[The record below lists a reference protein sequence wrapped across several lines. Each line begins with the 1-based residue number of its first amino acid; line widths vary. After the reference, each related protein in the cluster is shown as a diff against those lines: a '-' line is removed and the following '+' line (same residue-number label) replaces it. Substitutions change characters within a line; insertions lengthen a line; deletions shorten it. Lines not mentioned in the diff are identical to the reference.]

1 MPKRLLSLLLS
12 LSLLVAA
19 LVVPAGVAVAAGVNW
34 LQTSF
39 TITAGEYIPN
49 TRIAIVGPVLSG
61 RRIELTMTAVD
72 VPPGLGGRPE
82 SDCVSSPPLQSCMG
96 IAELRGGPTTPGTY
110 HVPITLEFGST
121 RETRTITITVLP
133 GTPSAAA
140 STLTSSAGE
149 RRADGLDAHD
159 VTVGVR
165 SAAGVALGGLS
176 SAQVVQAVGLQVT
189 GAQIGSFVEQPG
201 TGEAE
206 YGLYRAP
213 VTSTTPGT
221 AQVTAGAQGSPRSLV
236 FTSVYSAADSALSVS
251 DGPRRADGEHAHAV
265 TLDLRNGSGVGL
277 TGLTDAQVRST
288 ADVAVPGASLGA
300 FREVAGGRYEAPV
313 TASTPGAY
321 PVTAAAAGSP
331 AAVTFVEPV
340 VARPDAAELAAG
352 AQGVQVDVL
361 ANDSGDTVRVT
372 TATLEDAAA
381 GAVRVAGDGSHLV
394 LDAAPGFAGRA
405 TARYGVVDEHG
416 FEAESTVSLSV
427 YAVPALREGAA
438 RVGVGGT
445 VDVDVQALVL
455 ASDAP
460 AQGDGT
466 FPGLRRPAEV
476 VAASADRGTASVS
489 GGVLTYRA
497 PAGYVGTA
505 TVEVTARDDLGQQ
518 GSGEVLVTVVAA
530 PVLRDVTREV
540 RYGTELV
547 VTPADLGVASGL
559 DLVSA
564 QAGTGDVTF
573 EARPDGTFRYYAE
586 PGHVGTSAFRVEY
599 ADDLGQRAT
608 ATVRVT
614 AVPPPVVARD
624 DAVDLP
630 SGAVDAAV
638 DVLDGDD
645 GDGLSV
651 LGVSDVDPAHGS
663 ARPSPDGAAL
673 LFTAAEGFVGRTTLR
688 YEVGDGFGQRDT
700 ALVTV
705 TVFAPP
711 ALEGAR
717 HRVGVDGTVD
727 VDVQVLVVG
736 TVDPPQGVGPLPG
749 LRRAATVT
757 AAEARHGD
765 VELVGTV
772 LTYRAATGFTGT
784 DTVVLTATD
793 DLGQT
798 ATGEVEVEVVARPTL
813 RDVALEVLYGTETV
827 VTGADLGVTPGLDL
841 VSVDERAGD
850 VTFERSGDG
859 SFRHHAVARYVGTDS
874 FAVTYADDLGQQA
887 TATVTVTVVPPPL
900 VACDDVA
907 DVASEVVD
915 VPLDALA
922 GDSGDEPR
930 VVDAV
935 VRQSHGGTA
944 RPSPDGQDVLFTA
957 APGFV
962 GSTVVDYTIED
973 AVGQRAQATVTV
985 HVYAP
990 PLVHDLTRRI
1000 AAGGSIEL
1008 DVARLVEPPAAAP
1021 VARLALP
1028 GLRRPAQVTQARARY
1043 GSVDLVDGVLTY
1055 RAAAGFVGTDTVR
1068 LVARDDLG
1076 QTGSGEVTLE
1086 VVAPPV
1092 LRDVRVDAVAGTTS
1106 VVTPQD
1112 LGVAPGLELVSAD
1125 AGTGA
1130 VVFEVRADGAFE
1142 HRAPAGYAGTD
1153 AFRVAYA
1160 DDLGQVAHAT
1170 VTVAVRPAADAGAP
1184 GAGAPGTGDGV
1195 LAVTGVAATSVAL
1208 LALALGLGGR
1218 ALVGLSRLRRE
1229 DSGA

>member
-12 LSLLVAA
+12 LSLLVVA
-19 LVVPAGVAVAAGVNW
+19 LVAPAGVAAAAGFTW

-39 TITAGEYIPN
+39 TLTAGERIAT
-49 TRIAIVGPVLSG
+49 TRIAATSLVRGMG
-61 RRIELTMTAVD
+61 RVTLEMTLGD
-72 VPPGLGGRPE
+72 VPRGLGVRPV
-82 SDCVSSPPLQSCMG
+82 SDCIGQGGGVYQCMG
-96 IAELRGGPTTPGTY
+96 IAELWGGPTTPGTY
-110 HVPITLEFGST
+110 EVPVTLRFGSFQ
-121 RETRTITITVLP
+121 ESATITITVLP
-133 GTPSAAA
+133 GTSSAAD
-140 STLTSSAGE
+140 STLTSSTGE

-165 SAAGVALGGLS
+165 SAAGVPLGGLS

-189 GAQIGSFVEQPG
+189 GARIGAFVEQPG
-201 TGEAE
+201 ADEAE

-213 VTSTTPGT
+213 VTSTTAGT

-251 DGPRRADGEHAHAV
+251 DGPRRADGEHAHTV

-321 PVTAAAAGSP
+321 PVTASAAGSP
-331 AAVTFVEPV
+331 ATVTFVEPA
-340 VARPDAAELAAG
+340 VARPDTAELAAG
-352 AQGVQVDVL
+352 ARDVRLDVL
-361 ANDSGDTVRVT
+361 ANDSGDALRVV
-372 TATLEDAAA
+372 TASLEAAA
-381 GAVRVAGDGSHLV
+381 GAVRVAPDGSHLL
-394 LDAAPGFAGRA
+394 LDTAPGFAGRA
-405 TARYGVVDEHG
+405 TVRYEVLDAHG
-416 FEAESTVSLSV
+416 FAAASTVSASA
-427 YAVPALREGAA
+427 YAVPALRDGAA

-455 ASDAP
+455 SSDAP

-476 VAASADRGTASVS
+476 VAASADRGTASVT

-518 GSGEVLVTVVAA
+518 GSGEVLVTVVAV

-547 VTPADLGVASGL
+547 VTPADLGVVPGL

-564 QAGTGDVTF
+564 EVGSGDVTF
-573 EARPDGTFRYYAE
+573 EARADGTFRYYAE

-630 SGAVDAAV
+630 SGAVDAAL

-645 GDGLSV
+645 GDGLRV

-673 LFTAAEGFVGRTTLR
+673 LFTAAEGFVGRTALR

-727 VDVQVLVVG
+727 VDVQALVVG
-736 TVDPPQGVGPLPG
+736 SVDPPQGAGPLPG
-749 LRRAATVT
+749 LRRSATVT
-757 AAEARHGD
+757 AAEALHGD
-765 VELVGTV
+765 VELVGAV
-772 LTYRAATGFTGT
+772 LAYRATPGFTGT

-798 ATGEVEVEVVARPTL
+798 ATGEVEVEVVAPPTL
-813 RDVALEVLYGTETV
+813 RDVALEVPYGTETV
-827 VTGADLGVTPGLDL
+827 VTEADLGVPPGLEL

-850 VTFERSGDG
+850 VRFERLGDG

-1000 AAGGSIEL
+1000 AAEGSIEL

-1229 DSGA
+1229 DSDA